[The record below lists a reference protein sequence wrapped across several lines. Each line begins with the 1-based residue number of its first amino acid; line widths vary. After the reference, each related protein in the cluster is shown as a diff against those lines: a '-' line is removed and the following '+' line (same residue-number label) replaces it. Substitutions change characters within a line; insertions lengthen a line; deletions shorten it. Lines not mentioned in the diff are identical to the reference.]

1 MYDSIR
7 YLRRTRGFSCHSVA
21 SKGLLPWLVA
31 VAIADLRGRGKVDI
45 VVLNGLLDNEARS
58 GNWTIRM
65 LSSK

>member
-1 MYDSIR
+1 
-7 YLRRTRGFSCHSVA
+7 
-21 SKGLLPWLVA
+21 LLPWLVA